1 MKKKHRA
8 SPKKNKM
15 DHDEVRVAA
24 AMQASGIPIPV
35 ETERLCTLTSTVI
48 VEHLH
53 YDSTTR
59 GRFRRDYADAD
70 DDAPHVPRGAVLS
83 RVAVDT
89 VPPLAN
95 AHVALRTRQG
105 DVSVVG
111 DTRSCKD
118 MRVCGIHVQDDSDLV
133 LLRGSAA
140 SLTATARL
148 VYTLPRG

>member
-1 MKKKHRA
+1 
-8 SPKKNKM
+8 M

-24 AMQASGIPIPV
+24 AMQASGIPVPV
-35 ETERLCTLTSTVI
+35 ETVKLCTLTAAVI

-59 GRFRRDYADAD
+59 GRFRMDYADGD

-95 AHVALRTRQG
+95 VHIALKTRQG

-111 DTRSCKD
+111 DARSCKD
-118 MRVCGIHVQDDSDLV
+118 LSVCGISVAEDSDLV
-133 LLRGSAA
+133 LLYTGPHEV
-140 SLTATARL
+140 TATARL
-148 VYTLPRG
+148 VYALRR